1 MSRAILQ
8 VAPGTSEE
16 TVAKICAS
24 FHDLLKQEVV
34 FTVKEKPELI
44 GGFIAEV
51 DGKVYDNSLSGK
63 MQALKKTMLGDM

>member
-16 TVAKICAS
+16 TVAGICAS
-24 FHDLLKQEVV
+24 FRDLLQQEVV

-63 MQALKKTMLGDM
+63 MQALKKWMLGDM

>member
-1 MSRAILQ
+1 MRAMLQ
-8 VAPGTSEE
+8 VAPGTSGE
-16 TVAKICAS
+16 TVEKICAS
-24 FHDLLKQEVV
+24 FRALLDQEIE
-34 FTVKEKPELI
+34 FSVKEKADLI

>member
-1 MSRAILQ
+1 MSRAMLQ

-16 TVAKICAS
+16 TIAKICAS
-24 FHDLLKQEVV
+24 FQTLLGQEVP
-34 FTVKEKPELI
+34 FTIKVIPELL

-63 MQALKKTMLGDM
+63 MQMLREALLGDM